1 MNEQNTTFIY
11 CHINDWEQTALSN
24 ESFIFT
30 NFTIFYKLIIISMR
44 FELTNLNLFYLI
56 DTLNII
62 FYEFKDEIVLRLID
76 VAI

>member
-1 MNEQNTTFIY
+1 
-11 CHINDWEQTALSN
+11 
-24 ESFIFT
+24 
-30 NFTIFYKLIIISMR
+30 MR